1 MGRGGTSRGDTGPR
15 QRRSGQQA
23 GGPARWS
30 GSPGANKK
38 GKIVAKSKTLSQ
50 GTGSLI
56 PPWWVVACLLGLLVA
71 LWSVWPWVMFRF
83 VAWFPDKAYGSA
95 GPLGDLYGA
104 FNALVSS
111 LTLLCLLYTL
121 WQQQR
126 DLTQTREALRQS
138 LNMQGLLEVRQV
150 LQAEEVRRS
159 RSRVQ
164 EIGFP
169 SDPDR
174 WTAPDWDDVERV
186 CHTFQFVGILVESDL
201 LDRDLIFSTWGRPIQ
216 QCWEKVRGIQ
226 TNTSRG
232 YALPY
237 RRYAALYRAYLE
249 WKEQRQV
256 AT

>member
-1 MGRGGTSRGDTGPR
+1 MGRGDTSRGGTGPR

-23 GGPARWS
+23 SGPARWS
-30 GSPGANKK
+30 GSPGVNKK

-56 PPWWVVACLLGLLVA
+56 PPWWVVGCLLGLLVA
-71 LWSVWPWVMFRF
+71 LWSVWPWVMFQF
-83 VAWFPDKAYGSA
+83 VAWFPDKAYASA

-138 LNMQGLLEVRQV
+138 LNMQGLLE
-150 LQAEEVRRS
+150 
-159 RSRVQ
+159 